1 MTPEAASLPPAP
13 VTRFI
18 LWACILVELGFFLL
32 PFPADQRLAYAL
44 ALVPARLTL
53 LPAEGAIT
61 LVTSQFLHAG
71 MFHLLANMVF
81 LWAVGRPVEWVLG
94 AWRFLALYLLT
105 GVAGG
110 VVQTLVDPMSTIP
123 VVGASG
129 AISGMLAIYAMLFS
143 RSRVAS
149 RRVAGLHL
157 SGQVLRVLWFAA
169 AWIGIQLMVA
179 VVFNTGSMGGVAIWA
194 HIGGF
199 LAGLALGLPFIRRKR
214 RES

>member
-1 MTPEAASLPPAP
+1 MPAAP

-18 LWACILVELGFFLL
+18 VVACVIVEVALLLL

-44 ALVPARLTL
+44 SLVPARLTL
-53 LPAEGAIT
+53 MPESGALT

-71 MFHLLANMVF
+71 TFHLLANMVF

-94 AWRFLALYLLT
+94 GARYLALYLLT
-105 GVAGG
+105 GVLAGIL
-110 VVQTLVDPMSTIP
+110 QTLVDPLSTVP

-129 AISGMLAIYAMLFS
+129 AISGMLAIYALLFS

-149 RRVAGLHL
+149 RQIAGIQV
-157 SGQVLRVLWFAA
+157 SGQTLRVLWFAA
-169 AWIGIQLMVA
+169 AWIGIQLMIA
-179 VVFNTGSMGGVAIWA
+179 VIFNSGTEGGVAIWA

-199 LAGLALGLPFIRRKR
+199 LAGLVLGVPFIRRKR
-214 RES
+214 TRD